1 MRHSNY
7 RPESAKALGFV
18 VGRTRPLRLRPL
30 TALVALSMG
39 IGIDVADVFAAP
51 PLPQNGQFVGDTG
64 TIARNGANL
73 DITQSGAR
81 GIIDWKSFSIG
92 AGRTVSID
100 NGSGATLNRVTGNAM
115 STIDG
120 TLKATGSVYLINP
133 HGVLIG
139 RSGVI
144 TTGGRFVASTLDA
157 DNNAFMSG
165 FDYLSLQGTSN
176 SAVVNLGKISSSGG
190 DVFLVARRG
199 VVNAGT
205 IDAPNGTAELVTGS
219 QVLLSDYVYGPQVS
233 VEMPSHHGRVIN
245 VGAVQAAQINL
256 QAADGNIY
264 ALAGKNSALRATG
277 TETRE
282 GHVWL
287 VADGGTVDARG
298 ANIAARNA
306 DGSGGTVDMNADTL
320 KVAGAKVSA
329 AQWNLTSPEFTIDKP
344 TADTLA
350 ASLSHG
356 TSVAIDATGANDASG
371 DIGVGSS
378 VRWQGASSLTLNA
391 YRSVSVA
398 PNTTI
403 ANTGAGSLTVRAD
416 ANSIDNRGSVTN
428 NGTFDWS
435 RSTGIVTALYD
446 MNGSYKPGTIV
457 TNASWTP
464 APFSGLVTQV
474 TGYRLV
480 NSAADLNA
488 VNNNLGGNYA
498 LGTSFDLG
506 YAPNAVPAI
515 GSAARPFTGQ
525 FDGMGHLLSSL
536 NVSDTSS
543 QPTTAGT
550 GLFAVIG
557 KTGVVRKFVIAGST
571 ASSSQGPVGLLAGVN
586 DGRVVNVGTTG
597 SVTTSAATGAATG
610 GLVGV
615 NRGSIER
622 AWSGAA
628 TSGQGEMGG
637 LVGENDGIIAQSYS
651 LGYASGDARSQ
662 VGGLVGANRGTIRQS
677 YSSGSV
683 DGGNYLGGLV
693 GNNGG
698 TIEQSYTTSSVTP
711 VGAGTQRPGGIA
723 GNNTGTIARDVY
735 WNADTSGA
743 LVGAG
748 AGTAAPASSRMT
760 TAQMSDPA
768 SYGPRWDFSP
778 TGTWALPPGYN
789 EPVLR
794 WLVGP

>member
-1 MRHSNY
+1 
-7 RPESAKALGFV
+7 
-18 VGRTRPLRLRPL
+18 
-30 TALVALSMG
+30 MG
-39 IGIDVADVFAAP
+39 VGIDAADVLAAP
-51 PLPQNGQFVGDTG
+51 PLPQNGQFVGGTG
-64 TIARNGANL
+64 AITRNGANL

-81 GIIDWKSFSIG
+81 GIIDWNSFSIG
-92 AGRTVSID
+92 AGRTVSIN

-139 RSGVI
+139 RGGVV

-157 DNNAFMSG
+157 DNNAFMDG
-165 FDYLSLQGTSN
+165 YDYLSLQGTSN
-176 SAVVNLGKISSSGG
+176 SAVVNLGKISSTGG
-190 DVFLVARRG
+190 DVFLVARSS

-205 IDAPNGTAELVTGS
+205 IDAPNGSAELAAGS
-219 QVLLSDYVYGPQVS
+219 QVLLSDYAYGPQVS
-233 VEMPSHHGRVIN
+233 VAAPSHGQVIN
-245 VGAVQAAQINL
+245 AGTVQAAQINL
-256 QAADGNIY
+256 QAADGNVY
-264 ALAGKNSALRATG
+264 ALAGNHRALRATG
-277 TETRE
+277 TATRE

-287 VADGGTVDARG
+287 VADGGSVDARG
-298 ANIAARNA
+298 ARIAAQNA

-320 KVAGAKVSA
+320 KIAGAKVDA
-329 AQWNLTSPEFTIDKP
+329 AQWNLTSPEFTIDQP
-344 TADTLA
+344 SANTLAGNLSGGTSIAVNADGANGANAATGDITVGSNIRWTGA
-350 ASLSHG
+350 ASL
-356 TSVAIDATGANDASG
+356 A
-371 DIGVGSS
+371 
-378 VRWQGASSLTLNA
+378 LNA
-391 YRSVSVA
+391 YRSVTVA
-398 PNTTI
+398 PNSTI
-403 ANTGAGSLTVRAD
+403 ANAGAGNLTVRAD
-416 ANSIDNRGSVTN
+416 ADSLDNHGSVTN

-446 MNGSYKPGTIV
+446 MNGSYRPGTIV

-488 VNNNLGGNYA
+488 INKDLAGNYA

-506 YAPNAVPAI
+506 YAQNAVPAI
-515 GSAARPFTGQ
+515 GNAARPFTGQ

-536 NVSDTSS
+536 SVSDTSS
-543 QPTTAGT
+543 NCTNAGT
-550 GLFAVIG
+550 GLFGVIG
-557 KTGVVRKFVIAGST
+557 RTGVVRDFVIAGSN

-586 DGRVVNVGTTG
+586 NGRVVNVGTTG
-597 SVTTSAATGAATG
+597 SVTASTTTGAAIG

-615 NRGSIER
+615 NGGSIER

-628 TSGQGEMGG
+628 TSGQGDLGG
-637 LVGENDGIIAQSYS
+637 LVGENNGVIVQSYS
-651 LGYASGDARSQ
+651 LGYVSGESRSQ
-662 VGGLVGANRGTIRQS
+662 AGGLAGTNRGTIRQS

-683 DGGNYLGGLV
+683 DGGRYLGGLV

-698 TIEQSYTTSSVTP
+698 TIEQSYTSASVTP
-711 VGAGTQRPGGIA
+711 PGAGSPRAGGIA
-723 GNNTGTIARDVY
+723 GNNTGTIASGVF

-743 LVGAG
+743 LAG
-748 AGTAAPASSRMT
+748 AGSGKAAPASSRLT

-778 TGTWALPPGYN
+778 SGTWALPPGYG